1 MFVLGVVLT
10 VVALLLIL
18 YWTVA
23 LKEYK
28 REDDLWGVLL
38 GLPLTAVG
46 MFIIITIIYQLAN
59 WRL

>member
-18 YWTVA
+18 YWAVA

-28 REDDLWGVLL
+28 KEDDLWGVLL